1 MLQEIDSVTGDCQC
15 YGRLTVLQETECYRR
30 LTVLQETDSVTGD

>member
-15 YGRLTVLQETECYRR
+15 YGRLTVLQET
-30 LTVLQETDSVTGD
+30 DSVTGD